1 MMGRIWRAGSVAI
14 LLLTGCA
21 VDDLKKSFH
30 NILGSEDSNSPTPEI
45 NTIVPEASRVIDL
58 GCPHIV
64 QAYTLTSNAVAM
76 AKLAATLGVGNL
88 DAAIGA
94 HVEGHAT
101 GPGNDIPTTTR
112 LAAKQLNWLPMDV
125 ERSYGESE
133 HKKFEINIL
142 PRNDGSEKDYE
153 YAGKILKDVSNS
165 IEEKHDYNFTIYILR
180 ESGTKAISFPGGLI
194 YIEQGLL
201 NPKFKSKAY
210 FAVAHEMAHTL
221 RRHETKEIESI
232 AIDSV
237 TEVSDLYK
245 LVSNPAGHLTATLQ
259 SAKKGKK
266 LFSKHFSDQELEA
279 DSCATRMMVKMFPE
293 PGVASKALRE
303 FEHSLGPVQKEEQ
316 PQAAK
321 VSGGAAPHLDEYA
334 ATVHDL
340 VNSPFR
346 QHPNTVERQANIERM
361 YALLSAPVPMQ
372 EQNGV
377 VPKGVV
383 KSKH

>member
-1 MMGRIWRAGSVAI
+1 MGAINRAGFLAM

-21 VDDLKKSFH
+21 VDEMKKSFNH
-30 NILGSEDSNSPTPEI
+30 LLGSEDSNSPTADI

-64 QAYTLTSNAVAM
+64 QPYTLTSNAVSM
-76 AKLAATLGVGNL
+76 AKLAATLGASNL
-88 DAAIGA
+88 DAVVGA

-101 GPGNDIPTTTR
+101 GPGNDISATTR

-125 ERSYGESE
+125 ERSYGEHE
-133 HKKFEINIL
+133 HKETEFNIL
-142 PRNDGSEKDYE
+142 PRDGDSEKDYQ
-153 YAGKILKDVSNS
+153 YADKILADVSNS
-165 IEEKHDYNFTIYILR
+165 IEEKHDYKFKIYILR
-180 ESGTKAISFPGGLI
+180 QSGTKAMSFPGGLI
-194 YIEQGLL
+194 YIENGLL

-210 FAVAHEMAHTL
+210 FAVAHETAHTL
-221 RRHETKEIESI
+221 RRHETKEIESA

-237 TEVSDLYK
+237 SEVSDLYK
-245 LVSNPAGHLTATLQ
+245 LVSNPASHLTATLE

-279 DSCATRMMVKMFPE
+279 DSCATRMMVKMFPA

-303 FEHSLGPVQKEEQ
+303 FEHSLGPVQKAEQ
-316 PQAAK
+316 PEAVKLA
-321 VSGGAAPHLDEYA
+321 GGATPNLDKYA
-334 ATVHDL
+334 ASVHDL

-361 YALLSAPVPMQ
+361 VALLSAPVPMR
-372 EQNGV
+372 EEHDV
-377 VPKGVV
+377 MPKGVV